1 MDSCSNNENF
11 SFPTPVPAGMG
22 RLLIKLE
29 NAQKRSYPVGDATV
43 TEEFSMTDANVSFT
57 EPKCDNFRLL
67 YGRICTTKQ
76 NLKEWFCDKYPE
88 KLPKDRICREELI
101 RDWGSLD
108 LLFNAQDI
116 LGCILPNDPKQFA
129 LINAWRFIQQP
140 ILHWETVHLEKRVPK
155 KTNLLNCFSANN
167 NQFSKV

>member
-76 NLKEWFCDKYPE
+76 NLKERFCDKYPE

-108 LLFNAQDI
+108 LLFNAKDI
-116 LGCILPNDPKQFA
+116 LGCILPIDPKQFA

-140 ILHWETVHLEKRVPK
+140 ILH
-155 KTNLLNCFSANN
+155 
-167 NQFSKV
+167 